1 MLTVKG
7 LAPDEEAYFSHVTLL
22 GANGESLQK
31 VGLNSSSSS
40 SSSLSG
46 HSSYAGEELVGVV
59 DLVPRVPFCVR
70 LSGRDGSGNKLERVS
85 TEMIEP
91 THVQIQVGGG
101 GGGSGKLLIRLH
113 CKASSPETITE
124 FNRSLAF
131 GYCFSINQ
139 LYGYIH
145 MNKVENVYVF
155 LRSLKTLL

>member
-101 GGGSGKLLIRLH
+101 GSGKLLIRLH

-124 FNRSLAF
+124 FNRSFLGF
-131 GYCFSINQ
+131 WILFFHQSTLWIYTYEQSRKRVCVFTFSQ
-139 LYGYIH
+139 
-145 MNKVENVYVF
+145 
-155 LRSLKTLL
+155 TLL